1 MAVWNPGDEKH
12 AKEGL
17 LVVYFSSHTTDE
29 AKEEGLVVYCSPSPI
44 ILLYS
49 SIRLLTVTL
58 PFSAQANLMAKI
70 AWRGLGWGRKGWV
83 EGGEEG
89 LGGGG
94 GEGREAPKDEAFLFY
109 FYGLWYLKH
118 IAVWQLEW
126 FSFECQ
132 K

>member
-1 MAVWNPGDEKH
+1 MKSWDNKRT
-12 AKEGL
+12 KEGL
-17 LVVYFSSHTTDE
+17 LVLYFSSHTTDE

-83 EGGEEG
+83 EEGGRKGWVEG
-89 LGGGG
+89 AGR
-94 GEGREAPKDEAFLFY
+94 GEKHPRMRPSFFT
-109 FYGLWYLKH
+109 FTVYGTLNTL
-118 IAVWQLEW
+118 Q
-126 FSFECQ
+126 FDS
-132 K
+132 